1 MWSDL
6 LKVALPLVTLPAVLP
21 LPARHPVPT
30 ATWSPR
36 SRPCG
41 HERDEIEASLNA
53 AGFEVDE
60 VLDAPGRLGLGWV
73 FVARR
78 P

>member
-1 MWSDL
+1 
-6 LKVALPLVTLPAVLP
+6 VVTSVWTL
-21 LPARHPVPT
+21 RFY
-30 ATWSPR
+30 
-36 SRPCG
+36 
-41 HERDEIEASLNA
+41 ERDEIEASLNA

-60 VLDAPGRLGLGWV
+60 VMDTPDRPGLEWV

>member
-1 MWSDL
+1 M
-6 LKVALPLVTLPAVLP
+6 VTSVSTL
-21 LPARHPVPT
+21 RFY
-30 ATWSPR
+30 
-36 SRPCG
+36 G
-41 HERDEIEASLNA
+41 RDEIEASLNA

-60 VLDAPGRLGLGWV
+60 VLDAPDRAGLEWV

>member
-6 LKVALPLVTLPAVLP
+6 LDVALRLVTFLRSYRFPPGILPDGEV
-21 LPARHPVPT
+21 
-30 ATWSPR
+30 ATSVSTLR
-36 SRPCG
+36 FY
-41 HERDEIEASLNA
+41 ERDEIEASLNA

-60 VLDAPGRLGLGWV
+60 VLDAPGRPGLEWV